1 MKNIVKRLVCTI
13 LIACT
18 IVCQVAVP
26 TTVDAYTASSIST
39 GSYRIK
45 NVYSGKYLNVSGS
58 GSSNGTN
65 VNIYTKDGTSGQ
77 TFKISK
83 LSGQYWLSPKCAST
97 KVVNVK
103 GSSVQSSSNV
113 NIYSK
118 DSSGDGTQL
127 WVLQKVS
134 KGYVIRSAGNDNCVL
149 AATGSTNGSNV
160 CVKTYSSG
168 STKQIWTLE
177 KVSSGSEAE
186 ETVSTDNKSVSQIK
200 SQIAST
206 YKKAKSIAGRSNF
219 AHQCSLYVYSQLR
232 ALKIYQ
238 VPDTYWNGSGW
249 YYNLRAN
256 ATTSTGYVQ
265 KKYSGRSC
273 LTKIINA
280 NNGKNVYNIV
290 VSFPKS
296 YRSSSSVGHV
306 LFIHAI
312 IDGKVYY
319 SDNYTYNGMPEGSVI
334 VKSVSEFTNYFA
346 SNYGGINGAV
356 HFVK

>member
-1 MKNIVKRLVCTI
+1 MKNIAKKLMCSV

-18 IVCQVAVP
+18 VACQVVVP
-26 TTVDAYTASSIST
+26 TTVDAYTSASIST

-58 GSSNGTN
+58 RSSNGTN
-65 VNIYTKDGTSGQ
+65 VNVYTKDGTSGQ
-77 TFKISK
+77 TFKVSK
-83 LSGQYWLSPKCAST
+83 SSGEYWLSPKCAST
-97 KVVNVK
+97 KVINVK
-103 GSSVQSSSNV
+103 GSSVASGSNV

-118 DSSGDGTQL
+118 DSDGDGTQM

-149 AATGSTNGSNV
+149 AATGSSNGSNV
-160 CVKTYSSG
+160 CVKSYSSG
-168 STKQIWTLE
+168 SSKQIWKLE
-177 KVSSGSEAE
+177 E
-186 ETVSTDNKSVSQIK
+186 VSTGTTEGSTSTTYKSVSQIK

-238 VPDTYWNGSGW
+238 VPDNYWNGSRW
-249 YYNLRAN
+249 YSNLRAN

-265 KKYSGRSC
+265 KKYSGRNC
-273 LTKIINA
+273 LTKIVNA

-290 VSFPKS
+290 VTFPRS
-296 YRSSSSVGHV
+296 YRSSSTVGHV

-319 SDNYTYNGMPEGSVI
+319 SDNYRYNGKPEGSVI
-334 VKSVSEFTNYFA
+334 VKSISEFTNYFA
-346 SNYGGINGAV
+346 SNYSGITGAV

>member
-1 MKNIVKRLVCTI
+1 MKNIVKKLICTV

-18 IVCQVAVP
+18 IVCQVVVP
-26 TTVDAYTASSIST
+26 ITADAYTSASVST
-39 GSYRIK
+39 GSYRLK
-45 NVYSGKYLNVSGS
+45 NVYSGKYLNVAGS
-58 GSSNGTN
+58 RSSNGTN

-83 LSGQYWLSPKCAST
+83 SSGKYWLSPKCASS

-103 GSSVQSSSNV
+103 GSSVKSGANV

-118 DSSGDGTQL
+118 DSSGDGTQM
-127 WVLQKVS
+127 WILQKVS
-134 KGYVIRSAGNDNCVL
+134 SGYVLRSADNDKCVL
-149 AATGSTNGSNV
+149 AATGKTNGSNV

-168 STKQIWTLE
+168 STKQIWKLE
-177 KVSSGSEAE
+177 KVSSSTGGSA
-186 ETVSTDNKSVSQIK
+186 STTNKTVSQIK
-200 SQIAST
+200 SQITST

-238 VPDTYWNGSGW
+238 VPDTYWNGSRW
-249 YYNLRAN
+249 YYNLKSN
-256 ATTSTGYVQ
+256 AKTSTGYVQ
-265 KKYSGRSC
+265 KKYSGKSC
-273 LTKIINA
+273 LTKIVNA

-319 SDNYTYNGMPEGSVI
+319 SDNYRYQGKPEGSVI
-334 VKSVSEFTNYFA
+334 VKSVSEFTNYFS
-346 SNYGGINGAV
+346 SNYGGITGAV